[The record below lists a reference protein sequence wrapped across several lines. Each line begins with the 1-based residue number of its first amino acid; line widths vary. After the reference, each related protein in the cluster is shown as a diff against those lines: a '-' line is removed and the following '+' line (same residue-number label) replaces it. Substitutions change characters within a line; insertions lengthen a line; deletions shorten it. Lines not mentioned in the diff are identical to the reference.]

1 MNEARERWNH
11 NVHYHRVLLD
21 ALPAVCDRVLDVG
34 CGEGTLARK
43 LVTRVASVVA
53 LDVDEPVL
61 QRARAAN
68 SCARIDYVYGD
79 LLTCDYEQPSFDAV
93 VSVAMLHHVD
103 QRAALQR
110 MADLV
115 RPGGVVAAIGLART
129 RRAMDWVY
137 DGVGFWATRAL
148 QLRRTRWEPDVPIV
162 WPPPHTYSEVRR
174 IAHATLPG
182 VRFQRHVLFRYSLVW
197 TKPMDA

>member
-1 MNEARERWNH
+1 M
-11 NVHYHRVLLD
+11 LLD
-21 ALPAVCDRVLDVG
+21 ALPARCDRVLDVG

-43 LVTRVASVVA
+43 LATRVANVVA

-68 SCARIDYVYGD
+68 NSARIEYVYGD
-79 LLTCDYEQPSFDAV
+79 LLTCDCAHASFDAV

-115 RPGGVVAAIGLART
+115 RPGGVVAAVGLAR
-129 RRAMDWVY
+129 RRSALDWAY
-137 DGVGFWATRAL
+137 DGIGFLTSRTM

-174 IAHATLPG
+174 IARATLPG
-182 VRFQRHVLFRYSLVW
+182 VRFQRRVLFRYLLVW
-197 TKPMDA
+197 TKPVVA